1 MLKVAGIFSQILGEI
16 SLTNFEKLVI
26 KHGAERHAK
35 GLKCPYPACSD
46 VFLSSGPCRFPEGD
60 MPRSFV
66 SITEANVH
74 DVKVARTPTLTPDS
88 IVAMDRAYIDFELM
102 NKWNV

>member
-35 GLKCPYPACSD
+35 GFRCPYPACSD
-46 VFLSSGPCRFPEGD
+46 VFLSSGTGRFPEG
-60 MPRSFV
+60 
-66 SITEANVH
+66 SITW
-74 DVKVARTPTLTPDS
+74 PFLS
-88 IVAMDRAYIDFELM
+88 ITTRECP
-102 NKWNV
+102 